1 VETAAPEIH
10 ETQPAIAL
18 TTREQIP
25 NNLAR
30 LIMTIRESRPGVL
43 GSKVQNENANEGNLV

>member
-1 VETAAPEIH
+1 METAAPEIH

-25 NNLAR
+25 NNLVR

-43 GSKVQNENANEGNLV
+43 GSKVQNENANEGSLV